1 LVLEVIDAPAMFFG
15 KLRIILS
22 LAERDEVSVEFL
34 GGGGDPRE
42 LLLTEDDIT
51 WSLVFP
57 CVEGSKS
64 NGCLECVANLS
75 TNKGLG
81 SA

>member
-1 LVLEVIDAPAMFFG
+1 MKVIGAPAMLFG

-22 LAERDEVSVEFL
+22 LAERLEVSVEFL
-34 GGGGDPRE
+34 GGGGDSGE
-42 LLLTEDDIT
+42 LFLTEDDII
-51 WSLVFP
+51 WSFVFP

-64 NGCLECVANLS
+64 NGCLKCVANLS
-75 TNKGLG
+75 IDKGLS